1 MSPHHAQVPQGV
13 LALGCACPKHLSDPG
28 MLFLWRFEKVSRIGE
43 GLASRVY
50 QVTDTLVGTSLA
62 LKAYDLAAISDSMM
76 RSVLTEISIHAALD
90 HPHITPMWAAFREG
104 DFLCVLMPL
113 AENGDLY
120 TRFLHIHHDERTIA
134 KHVILPLLSALA
146 YLHARG
152 VIHRDVKLEN
162 ILLDSRG
169 SVQLADLGFAIQPTR
184 RLRVMTQVGTLSAMA
199 PEVLLSNVA
208 DPSGPLRSETP
219 RDNRTTYD
227 DKVDVW
233 AFGVLCWELL
243 CGTRAFHGDKER
255 DIICSMVAGFSTR
268 PEFTRLS
275 PSAQAFL
282 ASALKWDPAQR
293 LSCEELY
300 SHQFVLH
307 NVPLKSWEA
316 LSPSM
321 LNVRPTSSGQEPQ
334 DRPSSLRLG
343 PESAN
348 GELVPE
354 PRTRMAAA
362 IAPSHDRSQSESSQP
377 PAGRGK
383 DEQASIRTLSTLAR
397 TLPPSGRQLVKP
409 AEAAGAKDMA
419 GLSLSRSQGSGTRAR
434 SRGKETDGNAKPTT
448 RTSSVA
454 ACDTPLSVIT
464 GMHGSMGSTQDQDP
478 ERPASYGRPC
488 GPRSP
493 TATVPASHLAWYKRL
508 VLCGMARAPRRVQH
522 VGSAATD

>member
-1 MSPHHAQVPQGV
+1 
-13 LALGCACPKHLSDPG
+13 
-28 MLFLWRFEKVSRIGE
+28 
-43 GLASRVY
+43 
-50 QVTDTLVGTSLA
+50 
-62 LKAYDLAAISDSMM
+62 
-76 RSVLTEISIHAALD
+76 
-90 HPHITPMWAAFREG
+90 MWAAFREG

-134 KHVILPLLSALA
+134 KVRRPCAGPWRGRLFETCGIGEGAGPTSRDDVPCPQHVILPLLSALA

-184 RLRVMTQVGTLSAMA
+184 RLRVMTQASARAGLPWASCSCLPSPAASHSPTPARPQVGTLSAMA

-243 CGTRAFHGDKER
+243 CGTREARPQLRPCGPPVPSAAAPRAHRRSPPAGAFHGDKER

-334 DRPSSLRLG
+334 DRPSR
-343 PESAN
+343 
-348 GELVPE
+348 
-354 PRTRMAAA
+354 
-362 IAPSHDRSQSESSQP
+362 
-377 PAGRGK
+377 
-383 DEQASIRTLSTLAR
+383 
-397 TLPPSGRQLVKP
+397 
-409 AEAAGAKDMA
+409 
-419 GLSLSRSQGSGTRAR
+419 
-434 SRGKETDGNAKPTT
+434 
-448 RTSSVA
+448 
-454 ACDTPLSVIT
+454 
-464 GMHGSMGSTQDQDP
+464 
-478 ERPASYGRPC
+478 
-488 GPRSP
+488 
-493 TATVPASHLAWYKRL
+493 
-508 VLCGMARAPRRVQH
+508 
-522 VGSAATD
+522 